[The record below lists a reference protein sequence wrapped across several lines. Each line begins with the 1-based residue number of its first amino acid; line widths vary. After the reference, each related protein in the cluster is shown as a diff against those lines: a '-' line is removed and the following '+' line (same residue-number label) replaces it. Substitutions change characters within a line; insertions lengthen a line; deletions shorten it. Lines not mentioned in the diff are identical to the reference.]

1 MDYQVWQKFREINF
15 CNNPF
20 FFRSTC
26 FNQRSTE
33 IAVVS
38 KNGYIHCWD
47 ATKFKQIMTKKL
59 PHAQDNVCL
68 AINDEFT
75 TYAVGSKT
83 NTDLIDARTLQV
95 RP

>member
-1 MDYQVWQKFREINF
+1 
-15 CNNPF
+15 
-20 FFRSTC
+20 
-26 FNQRSTE
+26 
-33 IAVVS
+33 
-38 KNGYIHCWD
+38 
-47 ATKFKQIMTKKL
+47 MTKKL